1 MAADSQENMGNIQY
15 KMYHR
20 QHCNE
25 YQYEDGMYDQA
36 IVDKLTSASNT
47 LDSYLSL
54 KGYSQI
60 NVQDITRQ
68 DAEDIALEEVNISAE
83 YKKLNIGVDGL
94 FHSDGSVKH
103 ERIWSTTNGGW
114 CYY

>member
-1 MAADSQENMGNIQY
+1 
-15 KMYHR
+15 
-20 QHCNE
+20 
-25 YQYEDGMYDQA
+25 MYDQA